1 MYTVSAHTASMIQS
15 QEMVAVQK
23 EESKELKEMDQKEKE
38 VDLTN
43 QDLQVVDPLVR
54 NLVEGTKTMMQKLP
68 KEKFLENQ
76 VKTIQHSLS
85 LAWGKIKTSRA
96 SNQHLKIRL

>member
-1 MYTVSAHTASMIQS
+1 MYTVNAPTASMIQS
-15 QEMVAVQK
+15 QEMEAVQK

-54 NLVEGTKTMMQKLP
+54 NQVEGTKTMKQKLP
-68 KEKFLENQ
+68 RVKFLENQ
-76 VKTIQHSLS
+76 GKTTQHSLS
-85 LAWGKIKTSRA
+85 LAWGKIRTSRA